1 MTESEVIKIFRDSG
15 ALLEGHFILRSGLRS
30 RQFFQCALA
39 LQEMPVVE
47 KLAAAL
53 TAKVRA
59 LEPRTVVSPAMG
71 GLVIGQEVA
80 RQLGVRFIFA
90 EKEDGKLVLRRGF
103 KIAPAERVLVV
114 EDVVTKGGRV
124 QETID
129 IVRAHAGAVVGVGM
143 VVDRSDGTLNLG
155 VPMFS
160 VLRLH
165 VETFHPDKLPPDLAK
180 IPAIKPGSK

>member
-1 MTESEVIKIFRDSG
+1 MTQDEVLQIFRDTG

-39 LQEMPVVE
+39 LQQMPVVE
-47 KLAAAL
+47 KLGAAL
-53 TAKVRA
+53 AAKVRSLGA
-59 LEPRTVVSPAMG
+59 KTVIAPAMG

-80 RQLGVRFIFA
+80 RQLGLRFVFA

-103 KIAPAERVLVV
+103 KIAPGEKILVV

-129 IVRAHAGAVVGVGM
+129 IVRANGGQVLGVAIL
-143 VVDRSDGTLNLG
+143 VDRSNGAVNFG
-155 VPMFS
+155 VPLAS
-160 VLRLH
+160 LIALE
-165 VETFHPDKLPPDLAK
+165 VEAFDPAKLPPDLAK
-180 IPAIKPGSK
+180 TPAVKPGSK